1 MDTHIPHDLEKVLGV
16 KAQIRSKAQA
26 FTQAFLKRNT
36 EPQPQK
42 DAKGLLS
49 HKAVILEYSRSN
61 KKILHKKR
69 PKGLNAQQKREIKI
83 FHIKSEHQRYEVF
96 LPLHDLWKQYIIDLC
111 NGLKPTS
118 SPHSVQQK
126 LLKADF
132 HGAIITVVR
141 SKCPSYVGTTG
152 ILIQEFKHV
161 FKMITK
167 QDKFKEQRGSVLGCR
182 RARLLFLPWMES
194 VGSGVRG
201 GRRGASA
208 EASGRRRPGWAGG
221 QPSSPGRAFHSSG
234 ECSIAGQ
241 RSGLHSPAEI
251 YETDII
257 PKRNSVFQVEINGFI
272 SFIYG
277 NKFEQRASER
287 SAKKFKFSG
296 SIDL

>member
-1 MDTHIPHDLEKVLGV
+1 MTRSSRVAHIDDVKRTVQSLQFSHTYALHVQPSRTLLRVLRLTWSPIGPKNKKEEEKEKNGT
-16 KAQIRSKAQA
+16 K
-26 FTQAFLKRNT
+26 
-36 EPQPQK
+36 K
-42 DAKGLLS
+42 DAPAREEQTKNLQTPKRKYKWMRQPWTPIFPMTL
-49 HKAVILEYSRSN
+49 
-61 KKILHKKR
+61 KK
-69 PKGLNAQQKREIKI
+69 
-83 FHIKSEHQRYEVF
+83 F
-96 LPLHDLWKQYIIDLC
+96 LAL
-111 NGLKPTS
+111 S

>member
-1 MDTHIPHDLEKVLGV
+1 MDEAAMDTHIPHDLEKVLGV

-83 FHIKSEHQRYEVF
+83 FHIKSEHQ
-96 LPLHDLWKQYIIDLC
+96 
-111 NGLKPTS
+111 S

>member
-1 MDTHIPHDLEKVLGV
+1 MDEAAMDTHIPHDLEKVLGV

-132 HGAIITVVR
+132 HGAIITV
-141 SKCPSYVGTTG
+141 
-152 ILIQEFKHV
+152 
-161 FKMITK
+161 
-167 QDKFKEQRGSVLGCR
+167 
-182 RARLLFLPWMES
+182 
-194 VGSGVRG
+194 
-201 GRRGASA
+201 
-208 EASGRRRPGWAGG
+208 
-221 QPSSPGRAFHSSG
+221 
-234 ECSIAGQ
+234 
-241 RSGLHSPAEI
+241 
-251 YETDII
+251 I